1 MVEPILVSLCLIGI
15 AGYFLGIVRG
25 RLSIARLQ
33 AFIDSGKVSYDGLSV
48 YPTQCLSKLDRRKI
62 DREICIYVRASH
74 VFHSIVIGS
83 LHPKESR

>member
-15 AGYFLGIVRG
+15 AGCFLGIVRG
-25 RLSIARLQ
+25 RLSITRLQ
-33 AFIDSGKVSYDGLSV
+33 AFIDSGKVGYDGFSV
-48 YPTQCLSKLDRRKI
+48 CPAQCLSKLDRRKI
-62 DREICIYVRASH
+62 DREICIYVRTSH